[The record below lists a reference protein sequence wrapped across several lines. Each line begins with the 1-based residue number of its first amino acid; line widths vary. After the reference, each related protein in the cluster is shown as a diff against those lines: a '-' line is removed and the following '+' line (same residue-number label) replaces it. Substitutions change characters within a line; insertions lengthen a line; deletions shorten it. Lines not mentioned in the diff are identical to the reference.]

1 MKKDY
6 LITVGLL
13 LVVILLGV
21 FLYVNYGPGNNRV
34 SYNNQETPAT
44 SESDD
49 NVTSTPS
56 PDETPASTPTSTPTA
71 TADSDSETYNNSD
84 VPQLQSDIH
93 LSDVKEASNGT
104 FNMYLFYGRGCP
116 HCEELIEFLQS
127 LSDQEKAKFNLYTFE
142 TWYDNE
148 NKALM
153 EDVEVELN
161 VNIGGVPF
169 FIIGDQTF
177 SGYGTSMNDDI
188 IAAIDAEY
196 AKTDRYDL
204 GMSLLQNQ

>member
-6 LITVGLL
+6 LITGGLL
-13 LVVILLGV
+13 LVVILLGL
-21 FLYVNYGPGNNRV
+21 FLYVNYGPTNNRV
-34 SYNNQETPAT
+34 SYNNHETPVS
-44 SESDD
+44 SESD
-49 NVTSTPS
+49 NRVTSVPS
-56 PDETPASTPTSTPTA
+56 PDEMPVSTATPTA
-71 TADSDSETYNNSD
+71 TIDSGSETHDNVD
-84 VPQLQSDIH
+84 FPQLNDEIH
-93 LSDVKEASNGT
+93 LRDVTAASNGT

-153 EDVEVELN
+153 EEVEIELN

-169 FIIGDQTF
+169 LIIGDQTF

-188 IAAIDAEY
+188 IAAISSEY